1 MLKSIIPARY
11 HPFAERIY
19 HKRRSMRYWGL
30 KFTCPC
36 CKGHFRKFLPYGPKL
51 TDNVQC
57 PRCYSQNR
65 HRLLQ
70 IYLKNRTNFFKDNL
84 KILDIAPTVLFQEM
98 CKNLTNIDYISADI
112 SSPLAM
118 LRMDITN
125 ISLADNLFDCII
137 CYHVLEHILDDQ
149 RAMRELFRVLKP
161 GAWAILQSP
170 VDNNRDKTFEDQT
183 IISPDEREHAFCQHD
198 HVRIYGRDY
207 KDRLE
212 KAGFVVNVDNYVEK
226 LGERAI
232 KKFGLMRDEN
242 IYFCTKP

>member
-1 MLKSIIPARY
+1 
-11 HPFAERIY
+11 
-19 HKRRSMRYWGL
+19 
-30 KFTCPC
+30 
-36 CKGHFRKFLPYGPKL
+36 
-51 TDNVQC
+51 
-57 PRCYSQNR
+57 
-65 HRLLQ
+65 
-70 IYLKNRTNFFKDNL
+70 
-84 KILDIAPTVLFQEM
+84 M